1 MHSHFLVALLERD
14 ALSSLNALLER
25 NALSLLILLE
35 CNALLFSFP
44 VHAHG
49 ITLLAHIRRGR
60 LGFAQRSL
68 LPFCTTSF
76 AGSGLRWSSEQLLGE
91 ARCCHELW
99 QLQTLSGVVIQ

>member
-1 MHSHFLVALLERD
+1 MHSHFLVALLER
-14 ALSSLNALLER
+14 NALL
-25 NALSLLILLE
+25 L
-35 CNALLFSFP
+35 SFP

-60 LGFAQRSL
+60 LGFSPRSL

-91 ARCCHELW
+91 ARCC
-99 QLQTLSGVVIQ
+99 Q